1 MLQTELPILA
11 VYFIDFSL
19 YLSVVF
25 FRSISVLFSTFTLS
39 LPRDCTKFVLPLVNL
54 GGTIFSFSLYL
65 TLCRVHMFS
74 EDKIEQTQSEKKCRK
89 ECLPVPSRTLV
100 PRTVPTSAR
109 DD

>member
-54 GGTIFSFSLYL
+54 GGTILSFSLY
-65 TLCRVHMFS
+65 T
-74 EDKIEQTQSEKKCRK
+74 
-89 ECLPVPSRTLV
+89 VPSAHV
-100 PRTVPTSAR
+100 Q
-109 DD
+109 